1 MSVQLLSVGI
11 ILLALL
17 GVWMAFRRKSK
28 PIDFLKTAQIES
40 KQVDS
45 MHSTD
50 ALDIHTLI
58 GRSLKQRVKEYVH
71 QVLGQIGEGAV
82 MKIALFFCGVS
93 FAAIKLNESF
103 GQFPLYFVLP
113 LALFITTYMALQ
125 WLKKRERKRFNEEF
139 PDALNLLTGAV
150 TAGESLMHAIIFVG
164 KSLDNSVGREFKYMG
179 ERLQIGESPDE
190 VFAKAC
196 QHFPYQPFYFFII
209 TLRANMNRGGQLKEV
224 MMRLNRLMFDSR
236 AIEKKKAA
244 MTSEARMS
252 AKIVAAIPFLF
263 ILFMKYMSP
272 ENFDFI
278 MSHEAGRPILYY
290 VLVSESI
297 GIFVIWLLMRGAA
310 E

>member
-1 MSVQLLSVGI
+1 MPMNLLFTI
-11 ILLALL
+11 IIMLAIAGLWL
-17 GVWMAFRRKSK
+17 AFRPRKK
-28 PIDFLKTAQIES
+28 PIDFLKATAVKS
-40 KQVDS
+40 RQVNS
-45 MHSTD
+45 MNSND
-50 ALDIHTLI
+50 ALDIHSLI
-58 GRSLKQRVKEYVH
+58 GRNLRQRLSEYIH
-71 QVLGQIGEGAV
+71 QVLAQIGERAV
-82 MKIALFFCGVS
+82 IKIVVFWAIVS
-93 FAAIKLNESF
+93 VTSLKLNELFARLSVYIVI
-103 GQFPLYFVLP
+103 PIALLLSSYF
-113 LALFITTYMALQ
+113 ALQ
-125 WLKKRERKRFNEEF
+125 WLKKRERTRFNDEF

-179 ERLQIGESPDE
+179 ERLQIGESPDD

-236 AIEKKKAA
+236 AIEKKKSA

-263 ILFMKYMSP
+263 MLFMKYMSP
-272 ENFDFI
+272 ENFDFV
-278 MSHEAGRPILYY
+278 MNSEAGRPIVYY
-290 VLVSESI
+290 LLVSESI
-297 GIFVIWLLMRGAA
+297 GIFIIWLLMKGAA